1 MKCLLVCRGGGLFP
15 DDEDTAA
22 VLEKLPKEGGVLA
35 EIKKPRNPYFL
46 RKYFKLIRTAWQFLN
61 ERQVAE
67 CGGSAETFRRFVQM
81 QAGYC
86 DLVTDPES
94 GQTLKLPK
102 SIAFHNMDETEFS
115 ELYDRVTAY
124 LFQHILTNLTPEEYE
139 EHFLGF

>member
-22 VLEKLPKEGGVLA
+22 VLEKLPKDGGVLV
-35 EIKKPRNPYFL
+35 EFKKPRNPYFL

-61 ERQVAE
+61 ERQTAE

-94 GQTLKLPK
+94 GKTLKLPK
-102 SIAFHNMDETEFS
+102 SVAFANMDETEFS
-115 ELYDRVTAY
+115 ELYDRVAAY
-124 LFQHILTNLTPEEYE
+124 IFQHVLTDLTAEQYE